1 MSVVTNAV
9 RTRGSQQNLFGVF
22 YRHGNRIVSSSFS
35 TNWNG
40 YSNRSIEGHCGF
52 QSTAHRFFRSS
63 AVFLKKKSYYDV
75 LGVGKSAT
83 KEEIKSKYREMA
95 KKCHPDLN
103 RNDKSAEEKFKEI
116 TAAYEVL
123 ENDAKRQTYDNYGI
137 DGVEV
142 RSSCQLLHQLI
153 LLSLLPHF
161 PKISDDSS

>member
-1 MSVVTNAV
+1 MSAVTNAV
-9 RTRGSQQNLFGVF
+9 RTRGWQQNLFGVF
-22 YRHGNRIVSSSFS
+22 YRHGNRIVCSSFS

-40 YSNRSIEGHCGF
+40 YSNRSNKGHCGL

-103 RNDKSAEEKFKEI
+103 RDDKSAEEKFKEI

-142 RSSCQLLHQLI
+142 RSSCQLLHQ
-153 LLSLLPHF
+153 
-161 PKISDDSS
+161 